1 MTLINEGLGDLEG
14 EKVRWTGWGDS
25 ALTWLVLLALGGDG
39 EGMHVQPQVPGHNV
53 QEQHGEGPVRVGV
66 VQQRAQLPALQ
77 PVATHVPLGVQEGH
91 WRGLCVDQSQQLIVP
106 IGQGHSHCTP
116 QVTLR
121 VSKPGGLGE
130 ELCYQYREACVL
142 ESSPSSPAHSNI
154 KSLLF
159 PKYSYVLS
167 AVPLPTIPG
176 VLMVF
181 CTFPG

>member
-1 MTLINEGLGDLEG
+1 MRVWGTWRESERGGQ
-14 EKVRWTGWGDS
+14 GWGDP

-39 EGMHVQPQVPGHNV
+39 KGVHIQPQVPGHDV

-77 PVATHVPLGVQEGH
+77 PIATHVPLGVQEGH
-91 WRGLCVDQSQQLIVP
+91 WRGLCADQSQPLIAP
-106 IGQGHSHCTP
+106 TGQGHSHCHS

-121 VSKPGGLGE
+121 ASKPGGHGE
-130 ELCYQYREACVL
+130 EPGYQNWEACVL
-142 ESSPSSPAHSNI
+142 ESSPSSPAHSDTEL
-154 KSLLF
+154 LLF

-167 AVPLPTIPG
+167 SVPLPTIPG
-176 VLMVF
+176 ALMVF